1 MSVDA
6 RLVRGGV
13 LGAWAFFFLLLWQ
26 TGASD
31 RYLGSRTAWV
41 VPFGAVVLTLAVL
54 VYAYGYARARGSA
67 VRRSPSARPSAS
79 SRCSHRSLRSS
90 LAPHAALGSFAASR
104 KGGGTYFLTARP
116 PPPATPADVSFLD
129 IRVAEGDDDFA
140 LDAGI
145 HSGLR
150 VRLLGFVSGS
160 KDVPAGTFELARF
173 YVACCIADAQP
184 VGVPI
189 DSSSLR
195 HHRFKPDSWLQ
206 VTGTLEHRG
215 KRFVVEA
222 DPAAAVSQPSQPYL
236 SFRT

>member
-6 RLVRGGV
+6 RIVRGGV
-13 LGAWAFFFLLLWQ
+13 IGAWALFFLLLWQ
-26 TGASD
+26 TGTSD
-31 RYLGSRTAWV
+31 RYLGSRTQWV
-41 VPFGAVVLTLAVL
+41 VPFGAIVLTLAVL
-54 VYAYGYARARGSA
+54 VYAYGYARARGSGSTLTLTEA
-67 VRRSPSARPSAS
+67 V
-79 SRCSHRSLRSS
+79 SLFALLAPLAAIL

-104 KGGGTYFLTARP
+104 KGGGTYFLSARP

-129 IRVAEGDDDFA
+129 IRIAEGDDDFA

-160 KDVPAGTFELARF
+160 KYVPAGTFELARF
-173 YVACCIADAQP
+173 YVACCVADAMP

-195 HHRFKPDSWLQ
+195 RHRFKSDSWLE
-206 VTGTLEHRG
+206 VTGSLEHRG
-215 KRFVVEA
+215 KRLVVVA
-222 DPAAAVSQPSQPYL
+222 DRIVSSPEPPHPYL